1 MQLTQLSAVII
12 VLGLALAVLAWR
24 WRVRRVNR
32 ANPQARYRN
41 DIRALKHRPRMPATA
56 LRSDDIWSA
65 GAASDSAHSKSKQ
78 TAAWVT
84 LGAVGGWGG
93 CGGCGGCGC
102 GG

>member
-1 MQLTQLSAVII
+1 MQLSQLSAVII
-12 VLGLALAVLAWR
+12 VLGVALAVLAWR

-56 LRSDDIWSA
+56 LRCDDIWSA
-65 GAASDSAHSKSKQ
+65 GAAPDSAYSKSKQ
-78 TAAWVT
+78 AAAWVT
-84 LGAVGGWGG
+84 LGAVGG

>member
-12 VLGLALAVLAWR
+12 VLVLALPVLAWA
-24 WRVRRVNR
+24 WRVRFLNR
-32 ANPQARYRN
+32 ATPEARYHN
-41 DIRALKHRPRMPATA
+41 DIRALKHRPRMPGTE

-65 GAASDSAHSKSKQ
+65 GSAPDSAYSKSNQ
-78 TAAWVT
+78 AAAWAA
-84 LGAVGGWGG
+84 LGAVGG